1 MPAINYYIP
10 EDKYTKLIFKCVER
24 NEELHTCNPEK
35 QVKLK
40 HLIDEA
46 LDEWFDKQEG
56 NV

>member
-24 NEELHTCNPEK
+24 NEELHICNPEK